1 VRSRS
6 AELAVRVFH
15 EICRRGPF
23 GSVAAAH
30 VGATPRHLYRLVATQ
45 GLALTGLGVVVALP
59 VVGLGFSWLE
69 HLQPSFPDV
78 AAGAGIATL
87 FVVTVVG
94 GIATFIPAQRAART
108 SISETLRNE

>member
-1 VRSRS
+1 
-6 AELAVRVFH
+6 LAVR
-15 EICRRGPF
+15 
-23 GSVAAAH
+23 AA

-59 VVGLGFSWLE
+59 VVGMGSSWLE
-69 HLQPSFPDV
+69 RLQPSFPDV

-87 FVVTVVG
+87 FVVAVVG
-94 GIATFIPAQRAART
+94 GIATIIPAQRAART